1 MPSMRRAVPHR
12 RPSLPLAFLA
22 IALGAGCADDPPP
35 PPAEDAQADT
45 TPDTVDAT
53 LVDIE
58 ADIATDIA
66 VEDVP
71 VDTAP
76 PDAGPTP
83 PPPWPVRAF
92 IATHR
97 SHLVGGPKAEGA
109 LGDIVIEDDTRRF
122 VIEGIRRVG
131 GYREYGGNVVDMGLG
146 GGRSEDDGY
155 GELWF
160 GWNLLLFSP
169 ETIEIVSD
177 GEDGTAHVRF
187 TGRTAAYPW
196 ADSFIRPLL
205 DPPVAPLHLTYDYTM
220 RPGDPFLTLTI
231 TSLNDG
237 PSSVEVQYP
246 FVLMNQGD
254 AVKVWTPKGEGF
266 TGMMGQSGLRRFGAV
281 GYERSYGIFS
291 DVPFTGLFAYA
302 NMELSAWP
310 IHTLAPGE
318 SRSLTM
324 HFAPTE
330 GGSGG
335 MEGIAADYFDG
346 PADGFVQG
354 QVVGFDASTWVT
366 VFNDDGLLGVTPVDE
381 EGRFR
386 MRARTGIWSAQAWGA
401 GLRQSPVTNI
411 RARAS
416 DPPFTTLTI
425 PPEATITVT
434 VSDGDGQW
442 IPAQVALRA
451 EGGLTGPAP
460 AAQLVRSG
468 RAGETLLVY
477 ATDATN
483 PIAVQPGTWNLTFSR
498 GYTHDMVTRRVTVE
512 AGEALALDIALPRLV
527 DSDGWIAGDFH
538 LHGWWSSD
546 SDVTYPTRVRQAA
559 ANDISLPVLTEHAYI
574 GDLGSASSD
583 AGLADWVAAI
593 PAQEVTTF
601 EYGHFNA
608 FPLVYDPLAP
618 SGGAVYEHGRPG
630 STLLDAIR
638 AQHPGEV
645 LIQVNHP
652 RSVAPGFGYFFLTGL
667 NSETRTASNR
677 ARWSENWDMIEVFNG
692 VCEDGGANDRA
703 KADWIALTNAGLR
716 PILGSGSDSHDEAG
730 GVGHPRSWVE
740 VELTAVALDPGAIVA
755 PLKARHSFVSC
766 GPFVRFATSDGVG
779 IGGRAGVDGSG
790 EVAFAVRVEA
800 PPWMGVSEARLLEN
814 GRVVRTLPASAGGV
828 IDPARPGVRVDGVM
842 RVRPGKDSWYAL
854 EVKGSGKLPFPFLSD
869 TPYAL
874 TNAIEVD
881 ADGDGQWTPPGN

>member
-1 MPSMRRAVPHR
+1 MNRALLPHR
-12 RPSLPLAFLA
+12 SSLAALFVAL
-22 IALGAGCADDPPP
+22 LGAGCADDPPAP
-35 PPAEDAQADT
+35 PPSDTADAMMDAQPVDIAVGDLGADVPADIPAEDVPTDT
-45 TPDTVDAT
+45 GPTDT
-53 LVDIE
+53 
-58 ADIATDIA
+58 
-66 VEDVP
+66 
-71 VDTAP
+71 
-76 PDAGPTP
+76 GPTP

-92 IATHR
+92 VATHPA
-97 SHLVGGPKAEGA
+97 HLVGGPKAEGA

-169 ETIEIVSD
+169 ETVEIVSE

-205 DPPVAPLHLTYDYTM
+205 DPPVAPLHLTYDYRM
-220 RPGDPFLTLTI
+220 KAGDPFLTLTI
-231 TSLNDG
+231 TAWNDG
-237 PSSVEVQYP
+237 PASVEVQYP

-254 AVKVWTPKGEGF
+254 SVKVWTPKGEGF

-281 GYERSYGIFS
+281 GYERSYGIFA

-310 IHTLAPGE
+310 IHTLAPDA
-318 SRSLTM
+318 SQALTM
-324 HFAPTE
+324 WFAPTE

-335 MEGIAADYFDG
+335 LEGIAADHFDG

-354 QVVGFDASTWVT
+354 RVEGFDATTWVT
-366 VFNDDGLLGVTPVDE
+366 VFNDDGLLGVTPVDA

-386 MRARTGIWSAQAWGA
+386 MRAPTGIWSARAYNA
-401 GLRQSPVTNI
+401 GMRQSPVTNI

-416 DPPFTTLTI
+416 DPPFTTLAM
-425 PPEATITVT
+425 PAKATISVVVT
-434 VSDGDGQW
+434 DGDGEW

-451 EGGLTGPAP
+451 EGGLVGPP
-460 AAQLVRSG
+460 PSAQLVRAG

-483 PIAVQPGTWNLTFSR
+483 AIEVHPGTWNLTFSR
-498 GYTHDMVTRRVTVE
+498 GYAYDMATRRVTVE
-512 AGEALALDIALPRLV
+512 AGEATTVEVSLPRLV
-527 DSDGWIAGDFH
+527 DADGWIAGDFH

-559 ANDISLPVLTEHAYI
+559 ANDIALPVLTEHAYI
-574 GDLGSASSD
+574 GDLGSAAAD

-677 ARWSENWDMIEVFNG
+677 TRWSENWDMIEVFNG

-716 PILGSGSDSHDEAG
+716 PILGGGSDSHDEAG

-740 VELTAVALDPGAIVA
+740 VELAAVALDPGAIVS
-755 PLKARHSFVSC
+755 PLKSRRSFVSC
-766 GPFVRFATSDGVG
+766 GPFVRFSTSDGVG

-828 IDPARPGVRVDGVM
+828 VDPARPGVRVDGVM
-842 RVRPGKDSWYAL
+842 RVKPAKDSWYAL
-854 EVKGSGKLPFPFLSD
+854 EVKGSGNLPFPFPED

-874 TNAIEVD
+874 TNGIEVD
-881 ADGDGQWTPPGN
+881 ADGDGAWTPPGN